1 MITIN
6 EVTLKNYL
14 LENDVYI
21 MGNYFKNKK
30 SDINILSHIDIIITL
45 QKILMGYHSVEKNSI
60 LSEIGRRVD
69 RIFVMTKK
77 LDVGFNELNYYEK
90 CVLDK
95 VNKQL
100 KKIEDIDYID
110 IYKRGMYKDEIC
122 IERIDENNLRVVDQI
137 EIGKIKKINFN
148 IVEDDFINYLIK
160 YKKKY
165 SRDILSEYAK
175 EYVKKSN
182 LKKNSL
188 QYINLIV
195 DMPGESLKYWYKN
208 RYEWDEHSRD
218 EFKVIAERELEF

>member
-21 MGNYFKNKK
+21 MGNYFKKK
-30 SDINILSHIDIIITL
+30 KNDIDILNHIDIIINL

-77 LDVGFNELNYYEK
+77 LDIGFNELNYYEK

-95 VNKQL
+95 VKKQL
-100 KKIEDIDYID
+100 KRIEDIDYID
-110 IYKRGMYKDEIC
+110 IYRRGMYKDEIC
-122 IERIDENNLRVVDQI
+122 IERVDESNLRVVDQV

-148 IVEDDFINYLIK
+148 IVEEDFINYLFK
-160 YKKKY
+160 YKKKCNKDAL
-165 SRDILSEYAK
+165 REYAK
-175 EYVKKSN
+175 EYVRRSN
-182 LKKNSL
+182 LKKSSL

-195 DMPGESLKYWYKN
+195 DMPCESLKYWYKN

-218 EFKVIAERELEF
+218 EFRLISDRELEF

>member
-6 EVTLKNYL
+6 EITLKNYL

-21 MGNYFKNKK
+21 MGNYFKKK
-30 SDINILSHIDIIITL
+30 KNDINILNHIDIIINL

-77 LDVGFNELNYYEK
+77 LDIGFNELNYYEK

-95 VNKQL
+95 IKKQL
-100 KKIEDIDYID
+100 KRIEDIDYID
-110 IYKRGMYKDEIC
+110 IYRRGMYKDEIC
-122 IERIDENNLRVVDQI
+122 IERIDESNLRVIDQV
-137 EIGKIKKINFN
+137 EVGKIKKISFN
-148 IVEDDFINYLIK
+148 IVEEDFINYLFK
-160 YKKKY
+160 YKKKCNKDDLREY
-165 SRDILSEYAK
+165 SK
-175 EYVKKSN
+175 EYVRRSN
-182 LKKNSL
+182 LKKSSL

-195 DMPGESLKYWYKN
+195 DMPCESLKYWYKN

-218 EFKVIAERELEF
+218 EFRLIAEKELEF

>member
-77 LDVGFNELNYYEK
+77 LDIGFNELNYYEK

-95 VNKQL
+95 IKKQL

-110 IYKRGMYKDEIC
+110 IYKRGMCKDEIC

-137 EIGKIKKINFN
+137 EIGKIKKISFN

-182 LKKNSL
+182 LKKSSI

-218 EFKVIAERELEF
+218 EFKLIAERELEF

>member
-6 EVTLKNYL
+6 EITLKNYL

-21 MGNYFKNKK
+21 MGNYFKKK
-30 SDINILSHIDIIITL
+30 KNDINILNHIEIIINL

-77 LDVGFNELNYYEK
+77 LDIGFNELNYYEK

-95 VNKQL
+95 IKKQL
-100 KKIEDIDYID
+100 KKVEDIDYID
-110 IYKRGMYKDEIC
+110 IYRRGMYKDEIC
-122 IERIDENNLRVVDQI
+122 IERIDESNLRVIDQV
-137 EIGKIKKINFN
+137 EVGKIKKISFN
-148 IVEDDFINYLIK
+148 IVEEDFINYLFK
-160 YKKKY
+160 YKKKCNKDAL
-165 SRDILSEYAK
+165 REYAK
-175 EYVKKSN
+175 EYVRRSN
-182 LKKNSL
+182 LKKSSL

-195 DMPGESLKYWYKN
+195 DMPCESLKYWYKN

-218 EFKVIAERELEF
+218 EFRLIAERELEF

>member
-1 MITIN
+1 MIIIN

-21 MGNYFKNKK
+21 MGNYFKKK
-30 SDINILSHIDIIITL
+30 KNDINILNHIEIIINL

-77 LDVGFNELNYYEK
+77 LDIGFNELNYYEK

-95 VNKQL
+95 IKKQL

-110 IYKRGMYKDEIC
+110 IYRRGMYKDEIC
-122 IERIDENNLRVVDQI
+122 IERIDESNLRVVDQV
-137 EIGKIKKINFN
+137 EVGKIKKISFN
-148 IVEDDFINYLIK
+148 IVEEDFINYLFK
-160 YKKKY
+160 YKKKCNKDAL
-165 SRDILSEYAK
+165 REYAK
-175 EYVKKSN
+175 EYVRRSN
-182 LKKNSL
+182 LKKSSL

-195 DMPGESLKYWYKN
+195 DIPCESLKYWYKN

-218 EFKVIAERELEF
+218 EFRLIAERELEF

>member
-6 EVTLKNYL
+6 EITLKNYL

-21 MGNYFKNKK
+21 MGNYFKKK
-30 SDINILSHIDIIITL
+30 KNDINILNHIEIIINL

-77 LDVGFNELNYYEK
+77 LDIGFNELNYYEK

-95 VNKQL
+95 IKKQL

-110 IYKRGMYKDEIC
+110 IYRRGMYKDEIC
-122 IERIDENNLRVVDQI
+122 IERIDESNLRVIDQV
-137 EIGKIKKINFN
+137 EVGKIKKISFN
-148 IVEDDFINYLIK
+148 IVEEDFINYLFK
-160 YKKKY
+160 YKKKCNK
-165 SRDILSEYAK
+165 DALSEYAK
-175 EYVKKSN
+175 EYVRRSN
-182 LKKNSL
+182 LKKSSL

-195 DMPGESLKYWYKN
+195 DMPCESLKYWYKN
-208 RYEWDEHSRD
+208 RYEWDEHSKD
-218 EFKVIAERELEF
+218 EFRLIAEKELEF

>member
-21 MGNYFKNKK
+21 MGNYFKKK
-30 SDINILSHIDIIITL
+30 KNDIDILNHIDIIINL

-77 LDVGFNELNYYEK
+77 LDIGFNELNYYEK

-95 VNKQL
+95 VKKQL
-100 KKIEDIDYID
+100 KRIEDIDYID
-110 IYKRGMYKDEIC
+110 IYRRGMYKDEIC
-122 IERIDENNLRVVDQI
+122 IERVDESNLRVVDQV

-148 IVEDDFINYLIK
+148 IVEEDFINYLFK
-160 YKKKY
+160 YKKKCNKDAL
-165 SRDILSEYAK
+165 REYAK
-175 EYVKKSN
+175 EYVRRSN
-182 LKKNSL
+182 LKKSSL

-195 DMPGESLKYWYKN
+195 DMPCESLKYWYKN

-218 EFKVIAERELEF
+218 EFRLISERELEF

>member
-21 MGNYFKNKK
+21 MGNYFKKK
-30 SDINILSHIDIIITL
+30 KNDIDILNHIDIIINL

-60 LSEIGRRVD
+60 LSEIGRRID

-77 LDVGFNELNYYEK
+77 LDIGFNELNYYEK

-95 VNKQL
+95 VKKQL
-100 KKIEDIDYID
+100 KRIEDIDYID
-110 IYKRGMYKDEIC
+110 IYRRGMYKDEIC
-122 IERIDENNLRVVDQI
+122 IERVDESNLRVVDQV

-148 IVEDDFINYLIK
+148 IVEEDFINYLFK
-160 YKKKY
+160 YKKKCNKDTL
-165 SRDILSEYAK
+165 REYAK
-175 EYVKKSN
+175 EYVRRSN
-182 LKKNSL
+182 LKKSSL

-195 DMPGESLKYWYKN
+195 DMPCESLKYWYKN

-218 EFKVIAERELEF
+218 EFRLISEIELEF

>member
-21 MGNYFKNKK
+21 MGNYFKKK
-30 SDINILSHIDIIITL
+30 KNDIDILNHVDIIINL

-77 LDVGFNELNYYEK
+77 LDIGFNELNYYEK

-95 VNKQL
+95 VKKQL
-100 KKIEDIDYID
+100 KRIEYIDYID
-110 IYKRGMYKDEIC
+110 IYRRGMYKDEIC
-122 IERIDENNLRVVDQI
+122 IERVDESNLRVVDQV

-148 IVEDDFINYLIK
+148 IVEEDFINYLFK
-160 YKKKY
+160 YKKKCNKDAL
-165 SRDILSEYAK
+165 REYAK
-175 EYVKKSN
+175 EYVRRSN
-182 LKKNSL
+182 LKKSSL

-195 DMPGESLKYWYKN
+195 DMPCESLKYWYKN
-208 RYEWDEHSRD
+208 RYEWDDHSRD
-218 EFKVIAERELEF
+218 EFRLISERELEF

>member
-6 EVTLKNYL
+6 EVTLKKYL

-30 SDINILSHIDIIITL
+30 SDINILNHIDIIINL
-45 QKILMGYHSVEKNSI
+45 QKILMRYHSVEKNSI

-77 LDVGFNELNYYEK
+77 LDIGFNELNYYEK

-95 VNKQL
+95 IKKQL

-110 IYKRGMYKDEIC
+110 IYKRGMFKDEIC
-122 IERIDENNLRVVDQI
+122 IERIDENNLRVVERM

-148 IVEDDFINYLIK
+148 IVEDDFINYLIRC
-160 YKKKY
+160 KKKY
-165 SRDILSEYAK
+165 SKEILKEYAK
-175 EYVKKSN
+175 EYVKRSN

-218 EFKVIAERELEF
+218 DFKLIAERELEF